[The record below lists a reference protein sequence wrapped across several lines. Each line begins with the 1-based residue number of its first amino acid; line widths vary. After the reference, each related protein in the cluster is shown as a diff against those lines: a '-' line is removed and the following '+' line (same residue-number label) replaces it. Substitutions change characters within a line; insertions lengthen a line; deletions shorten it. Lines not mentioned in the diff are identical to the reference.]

1 MASRPL
7 IAASVCLLTFL
18 GPAGAASTPD
28 RLGGLLANSP
38 FGSPRAGTPGSGTGE
53 PLEFRAVLEENGN
66 RFFSI
71 YETTAHRSNW
81 VDLNDPVNEF
91 SVKDY
96 DAAHDSVTVEY
107 QGKPLK
113 LALKRAAPVVAAAPA
128 ALPGNVAP
136 PSNRSAQVV
145 QTPVPA
151 QQLQQIRDEINR
163 RRALRQQ
170 QPVTTTTTTIT
181 VPPPPPVRP

>member
-7 IAASVCLLTFL
+7 IAASFCLLTAL
-18 GPAGAASTPD
+18 SPAASSNPPD

-38 FGSPRAGTPGSGTGE
+38 FGSSRTGAPGSGTSE

-71 YETTAHRSNW
+71 YETAAHRSNW

-91 SVKDY
+91 SVKEY

-113 LALKRAAPVVAAAPA
+113 LALKRAAPVASTAPVT
-128 ALPGNVAP
+128 LPGNIAP
-136 PSNRSAQVV
+136 PSARNAQVV
-145 QTPVPA
+145 QVQAAP

-170 QPVTTTTTTIT
+170 SVAPANPAASQ
-181 VPPPPPVRP
+181 PPPARP

>member
-7 IAASVCLLTFL
+7 IAAWFCLLTFL
-18 GPAGAASTPD
+18 GPAGAASSPD

-38 FGSPRAGTPGSGTGE
+38 FGSPRAGAPGSGTSE

-66 RFFSI
+66 RIFSI
-71 YETTAHRSNW
+71 YETATHRSNW

-91 SVKDY
+91 AVKEY

-113 LALKRAAPVVAAAPA
+113 LGLKRAAPVVAAAPA

-136 PSNRSAQVV
+136 PSTQNAQVV
-145 QTPVPA
+145 QTPVSA
-151 QQLQQIRDEINR
+151 QRLQQIRDEINR
-163 RRALRQQ
+163 RRALHQQ
-170 QPVTTTTTTIT
+170 TAAPANPAASQ
-181 VPPPPPVRP
+181 PPPVRP

>member
-7 IAASVCLLTFL
+7 IAAWFCLLTAFS
-18 GPAGAASTPD
+18 PAVASNAPD

-38 FGSPRAGTPGSGTGE
+38 FGTSRTGAPGSGTSE

-66 RFFSI
+66 RIFSI
-71 YETTAHRSNW
+71 YETATHRSSW

-91 SVKDY
+91 SVKEY

-113 LALKRAAPVVAAAPA
+113 LALKRAAPVVSAAPVT
-128 ALPGNVAP
+128 LPGNVAP
-136 PSNRSAQVV
+136 PPNRNVPVV
-145 QTPVPA
+145 QVQVAP

-170 QPVTTTTTTIT
+170 PV
-181 VPPPPPVRP
+181 VPANPAAAQPPPARP